1 MKYGIINM
9 LLCFAISMAFA
20 PIVIKFLRKLK
31 FGQSILVYVE
41 SHQSKSGTPTMGGIV
56 FIISAIIGY
65 FVFWDVNNI
74 MSTVAILSFVF
85 FGVVGFLDDFIKIK
99 FKQNEGLKPYQKII
113 GQLGIAIV
121 IAIFVYKSGLVGSE
135 VIIPFTDKAIDLSFW
150 IIPFVIFV
158 YLAIVNSVNLIDGL
172 DGLCGTVSIIVLL
185 AISIIL
191 FTLTGDRNTIFDS
204 EIFNLSITSMG
215 LVGAVLGFLFFNS
228 HPARCFMGDAGS
240 LALGGYIASV
250 FVLSRQY
257 LLVLLL
263 GLPFVITAVS
273 VIVQVGYYKLTKKRI
288 FKMAPLHHHF
298 EMLYGETKVVA
309 SYNILTIIVCALV
322 ILFYL

>member
-20 PIVIKFLRKLK
+20 PMVIKFLRKLK

-113 GQLGIAIV
+113 GQFGISL
-121 IAIFVYKSGLVGSE
+121 IFALYVFFNVSSKLQ
-135 VIIPFTDKAIDLSFW
+135 IPFFNKLAESGRISIKEAIDLRDFPTAYDW
-150 IIPFVIFV
+150 N
-158 YLAIVNSVNLIDGL
+158 NSP
-172 DGLCGTVSIIVLL
+172 TW
-185 AISIIL
+185 
-191 FTLTGDRNTIFDS
+191 
-204 EIFNLSITSMG
+204 
-215 LVGAVLGFLFFNS
+215 
-228 HPARCFMGDAGS
+228 
-240 LALGGYIASV
+240 
-250 FVLSRQY
+250 
-257 LLVLLL
+257 
-263 GLPFVITAVS
+263 
-273 VIVQVGYYKLTKKRI
+273 
-288 FKMAPLHHHF
+288 
-298 EMLYGETKVVA
+298 
-309 SYNILTIIVCALV
+309 
-322 ILFYL
+322 